1 MGTQSTMIRIQ
12 ILDNLFH
19 MLIQVILGSHTLIMG
34 TIMMEKDMT
43 EAKRHF
49 NPVVA

>member
-34 TIMMEKDMT
+34 TTMMGKDMT
-43 EAKRHF
+43 EARRRF